1 MRIRIKINSLIPK
14 EAANKMAVKDK
25 EEDKAMNKDYPGR
38 ITRAKLLMIKKKTR
52 IQKVLMR
59 TSIVAK

>member
-25 EEDKAMNKDYPGR
+25 EEDKAMNKDYSGNVIRHRAATTTERPR
-38 ITRAKLLMIKKKTR
+38 IP
-52 IQKVLMR
+52 
-59 TSIVAK
+59 